1 MIAIEL
7 DSTFL
12 TLRLRIATLPMIGNK
27 VDVQAIRG
35 LISAILVENDVMK
48 DAWSILKPVE
58 SSSSMSMN
66 YAVIAVYSHV
76 SHANLNCRR
85 CCPSSSP
92 CKRLELD

>member
-66 YAVIAVYSHV
+66 YAVIAVYSQV

-85 CCPSSSP
+85 VSP
-92 CKRLELD
+92 FKFSL